1 MKLWKYVPA
10 VFTCFCC
17 LLFVSVVWDA
27 QKPALAP
34 LKRKKTVRDGGD
46 YTKGRA
52 SKFMQRQIK
61 EATYRRTVDAD
72 NASVDAAVLKS
83 CLKREHHSTLAHSQK
98 AERFAHTSRQK
109 AFDNTQ

>member
-52 SKFMQRQIK
+52 SKFMQRQHNMFDNSK
-61 EATYRRTVDAD
+61 PAAPTVDAD
-72 NASVDAAVLKS
+72 NASVDADV
-83 CLKREHHSTLAHSQK
+83 R
-98 AERFAHTSRQK
+98 
-109 AFDNTQ
+109 DNTLSYIRSTIVIRH